1 MMRENVGTIRGFV
14 TKAQHF
20 TEEEASNIAQ
30 PTLLIVGGRT
40 IGMFAAIVG
49 ELHRAIP
56 NSQVAT
62 VPDAAHIVHLEDPKE
77 CNKAAP
83 RFLTDHAH

>member
-1 MMRENVGTIRGFV
+1 
-14 TKAQHF
+14 
-20 TEEEASNIAQ
+20 
-30 PTLLIVGGRT
+30 
-40 IGMFAAIVG
+40 MFAAIVG

-56 NSQVAT
+56 NSQMAT